1 MFNLKKGLQ
10 EFKAKGVSAAKKE
23 LSQMH
28 SCVGFKAVAVAE
40 LTRLERQRAQEGLML
55 LTRKKSGDV
64 KGRLVYNGK
73 GTRSWVSRED
83 KSSPTVLNEYLM
95 LTCAVDAYEMRD
107 VMTMDI
113 PNAYIQAEVPKMKKG
128 ERIVMKVRGELID
141 WLCQIDPSGYLPYVV
156 VERGVR
162 VLYLLVTKAIYGMLQ
177 AGLLWYPQIVDRPR
191 RAGLFV

>member
-10 EFKAKGVSAAKKE
+10 EFKAEGVSTAKKE

-28 SCVGFKAVAVAE
+28 SRVGFKAVAVAE

-83 KSSPTVLNEYLM
+83 KSSPTVLNESLM

-107 VMTMDI
+107 VMTLDI
-113 PNAYIQAEVPKMKKG
+113 PNAYIQAEVPKMKRG
-128 ERIVMKVRGELID
+128 ERIVMKVRG
-141 WLCQIDPSGYLPYVV
+141 C
-156 VERGVR
+156 
-162 VLYLLVTKAIYGMLQ
+162 
-177 AGLLWYPQIVDRPR
+177 
-191 RAGLFV
+191 